1 MNIAVCP
8 GSFDPIHY
16 GHLDII
22 SRGARVFDKVI
33 VAVLNNAK
41 KTPMFTLKERMELI
55 RQVASEYPNVEV
67 DTFDGLLIHYMQ
79 EKQANVLIKG
89 LRAVSDFE
97 YEMQMAAMNRKLD
110 DKIETFFMMTS
121 NQYSYLSSSLVKEVA
136 RFHGPINELVPPIV
150 EKAMLAKI
158 QQHK

>member
-1 MNIAVCP
+1 
-8 GSFDPIHY
+8 
-16 GHLDII
+16 
-22 SRGARVFDKVI
+22 
-33 VAVLNNAK
+33 
-41 KTPMFTLKERMELI
+41 
-55 RQVASEYPNVEV
+55 
-67 DTFDGLLIHYMQ
+67 
-79 EKQANVLIKG
+79 
-89 LRAVSDFE
+89 FE